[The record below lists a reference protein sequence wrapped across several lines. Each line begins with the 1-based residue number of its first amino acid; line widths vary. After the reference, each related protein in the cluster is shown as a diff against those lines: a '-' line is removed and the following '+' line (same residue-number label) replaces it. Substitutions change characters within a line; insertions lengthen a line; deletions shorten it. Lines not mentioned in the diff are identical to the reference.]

1 MGKNILLWLI
11 ILAVLLTVFNNFEVE
26 PKQQPMAYSEFIDAV
41 ERGDVREA
49 TIQENKITATDGAG
63 ETYTSPV
70 FNTIL
75 DWCKFLTKIASVST

>member
-49 TIQENKITATDGAG
+49 TIQDNKI
-63 ETYTSPV
+63 
-70 FNTIL
+70 
-75 DWCKFLTKIASVST
+75 